1 MAGELEELADKLEA
15 EWYANAR
22 PKSRPRKRQRDA
34 VEKLMEAESDERT
47 QPDSPPRRGE
57 SVEGH

>member
-1 MAGELEELADKLEA
+1 MRSLRQSGGRQVAGELEELADKLEA

-34 VEKLMEAESDERT
+34 IEKLMEAEEEER
-47 QPDSPPRRGE
+47 G
-57 SVEGH
+57 